1 MIKWDIPTTLLTL
14 MVILGACSTAIT
26 QPSGPP
32 QIKITEVR
40 SRAADAGANSAVYLK
55 ITNEGGSADVLLGVE
70 TDIGTAELHETKMD
84 ENDVMRMGPIPN
96 VEIPAGGSINLEP
109 GGKHIM
115 LLNLKQGLNPGD
127 RITLTLTFQQTGSMI
142 VEAEVRERD
151 ENLSMEHHF
160 RRQVLD
166 DR

>member
-1 MIKWDIPTTLLTL
+1 
-14 MVILGACSTAIT
+14 
-26 QPSGPP
+26 
-32 QIKITEVR
+32 
-40 SRAADAGANSAVYLK
+40 
-55 ITNEGGSADVLLGVE
+55 
-70 TDIGTAELHETKMD
+70 MD

-96 VEIPAGGSINLEP
+96 VEIPAGDSINLEP

-127 RITLTLTFQQTGSMI
+127 RITMTLTFQQTGSMI

-160 RRQVLD
+160 REHRF
-166 DR
+166 R